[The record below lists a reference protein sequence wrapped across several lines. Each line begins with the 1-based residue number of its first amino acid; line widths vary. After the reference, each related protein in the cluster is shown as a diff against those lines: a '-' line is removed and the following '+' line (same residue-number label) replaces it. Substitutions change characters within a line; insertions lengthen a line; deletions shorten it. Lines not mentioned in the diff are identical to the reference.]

1 MTNLKKIGLTAL
13 AGTLA
18 ATTFAQAGELS
29 VGGTARME
37 YQSNEVTTSGVSTSA
52 DTFSNNGTLTFSG
65 SGEMDNGNTVSY
77 YQALFDGS
85 LTSSNMKLDM
95 GDMGTLGMGDHNFA
109 GIGTISD
116 IVPNG
121 GEQPWDD
128 IGTHGGHEDGVA
140 SPHTGDRLGY
150 TTSGDFVLSAAH
162 DFSADGGT
170 TSLAISNSTMVE
182 GLKIVAGMADVQSTE
197 ANEDDLETYG
207 LSYTM
212 GSISVGAQKTKVSA
226 EVASSDIERDAYG
239 ISFVVN
245 ENLSVGVGKSDVEYD
260 ATAKTMDEESRE
272 VGAVYTSGG
281 MTVGF
286 QNIKKDGINGTT
298 VNHEMNELQLTF
310 AF

>member
-18 ATTFAQAGELS
+18 ATTFAQAGDLS

-37 YQSNEVTTSGVSTSA
+37 YQSNEVTTAGVATSSEA
-52 DTFSNNGTLTFSG
+52 FLNNGTLVFSG
-65 SGEMDNGNTVSY
+65 SGELDNGNIVSY
-77 YQALFDGS
+77 HQALADGS
-85 LTSSNMKLDM
+85 VTSSNMKLDM
-95 GDMGTLGMGDHNFA
+95 GDMGILGMGDHNHA

-121 GEQPWDD
+121 GEEPWDD

-150 TTSGDFVLSAAH
+150 TTSGDIVVSAAL
-162 DFSADGGT
+162 DFAGIGA
-170 TSLAISNSTMVE
+170 TSSIAISNSTLVD
-182 GLKIVAGMADVQSTE
+182 GLKIAAGMADVQSTE
-197 ANEDDLETYG
+197 TLEDDLVTYG

-212 GSISVGAQKTKVSA
+212 GSISVGAQKTKVDA
-226 EVASSDIERDAYG
+226 ETANSDIERDAYG

-245 ENLSVGVGKSDVEYD
+245 DNLSIGYGVSDVEYD
-260 ATAKTMDEESRE
+260 AKTSDEESTE

-281 MTVGF
+281 MTIGF
-286 QNIKKDGINGTT
+286 QNIKKDNINGTT
-298 VNHEMNELQLTF
+298 ADHEMNELQLNL